1 MHGADSSLEV
11 STEGETTCLF
21 FGDRLND
28 KEMGSAFGK
37 AAAGGWLV
45 ISKGP
50 ICPST
55 MVLILFG
62 GIVSVVVKIQPDTVL
77 YFPHGWDICHMH
89 PTPNSFT

>member
-37 AAAGGWLV
+37 AGAVGL
-45 ISKGP
+45 SFRKGQ
-50 ICPST
+50 
-55 MVLILFG
+55 
-62 GIVSVVVKIQPDTVL
+62 SVPL
-77 YFPHGWDICHMH
+77 RWC
-89 PTPNSFT
+89 